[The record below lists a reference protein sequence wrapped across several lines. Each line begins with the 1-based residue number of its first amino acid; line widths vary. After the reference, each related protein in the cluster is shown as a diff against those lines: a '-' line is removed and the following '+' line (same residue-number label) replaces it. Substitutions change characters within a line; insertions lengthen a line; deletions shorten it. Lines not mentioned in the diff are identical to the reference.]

1 MHLAV
6 CDLNQHRLI
15 ILCRMV
21 GEGSRGRKRRLPGTI
36 EPCKERRHCGADR
49 CNEQLVGTSIS
60 QHYKSKTDFGK
71 LKELRSLPRQLAE
84 EKLKTLDPHLAYM
97 FRHNHSATNLPHWKT
112 HKPVAKPIPKAFQRR
127 SVDQNDNEEEKEEEE
142 EESEHDEAGSAGDHE
157 EGGLVEPGPG
167 ARHNLQHRT
176 RYRHEL
182 CSYNSKA
189 ISREL

>member
-97 FRHNHSATNLPHWKT
+97 FRHNHSATNLPHWKYISLLRN
-112 HKPVAKPIPKAFQRR
+112 PSQRR
-127 SVDQNDNEEEKEEEE
+127 FKDAVQIRMIMRRRRKRRKKKVNMMK
-142 EESEHDEAGSAGDHE
+142 
-157 EGGLVEPGPG
+157 PG
-167 ARHNLQHRT
+167 Q
-176 RYRHEL
+176 
-182 CSYNSKA
+182 
-189 ISREL
+189 

>member
-21 GEGSRGRKRRLPGTI
+21 GESSRGRKRRLPGTI

-49 CNEQLVGTSIS
+49 CDEQLVGTSIS

-97 FRHNHSATNLPHWKT
+97 F
-112 HKPVAKPIPKAFQRR
+112 
-127 SVDQNDNEEEKEEEE
+127 
-142 EESEHDEAGSAGDHE
+142 
-157 EGGLVEPGPG
+157 
-167 ARHNLQHRT
+167 
-176 RYRHEL
+176 
-182 CSYNSKA
+182 
-189 ISREL
+189 

>member
-49 CNEQLVGTSIS
+49 CDEQLVGTSIS

-84 EKLKTLDPHLAYM
+84 EKLKTLDPHCCM
-97 FRHNHSATNLPHWKT
+97 KT
-112 HKPVAKPIPKAFQRR
+112 VC
-127 SVDQNDNEEEKEEEE
+127 SMLY
-142 EESEHDEAGSAGDHE
+142 
-157 EGGLVEPGPG
+157 GGLLPNIYFKDV
-167 ARHNLQHRT
+167 Q
-176 RYRHEL
+176 
-182 CSYNSKA
+182 
-189 ISREL
+189 